1 MASLNSALEKQPSPD
16 RLFVRRGVTVAT
28 ASFSDKT
35 TTPAT
40 GFTYTVRTVDAGG
53 NAILNEIQR
62 R

>member
-1 MASLNSALEKQPSPD
+1 
-16 RLFVRRGVTVAT
+16 LFVRRGVTVAT